1 MDSLFLRNLIL
12 DMNKL
17 FSIISFVLI
26 FVTSSYAFQYNK
38 SQKPQINNKP
48 KLVVGIVVDQMR
60 FDYLTRFNSK
70 FGEGGFKRLQNE
82 GFNCKNNHFNYI
94 PTYTGPGHAS
104 IYTGT
109 TPNYHGIIAN
119 NWFDKFNSKKV
130 YCASDNSVVSVGVEN
145 IIDGKRSP
153 HRLLSTTF
161 ADENK
166 LFHQGRSKS
175 IGISIKDRGSILS
188 IGHTADAAYWF
199 FGKDEGKWITSSYFM
214 DKLPDW
220 VSEFNNSNKIE
231 SYLKEWDTFYPIE
244 KYTESGKDLN
254 NYENTFVSKQNAVFP
269 YDLKK
274 LAPLNGNFDILKNT
288 PYGNSIVADFAIET
302 IKNESLG
309 EDEFTDVLTVSFSST
324 DYVGHKFGVNS
335 KEIQDTYIRLDKEL
349 ERFLNFLD
357 SKVGIGN
364 YTLFLTADHGAVDVP
379 QYLRDNKVPAG
390 YSQAKDLKSKLDL
403 FLLKTF
409 GVSTLIKNMS
419 NNQIFINKSSAL
431 KEGIDYRNVIQAI
444 VDELINYPSVYRVF
458 SSNQL
463 NEASYNY
470 GVEALVQNGYNQK
483 FSGDVVYVLNP
494 ATLSFGKKGSS
505 HGSGFNYDTHV
516 PLLFFGAGIKQGETY
531 SKTVIPDIAPTIS
544 SLLGISFPN
553 MATGRPLSE
562 VLK

>member
-1 MDSLFLRNLIL
+1 
-12 DMNKL
+12 
-17 FSIISFVLI
+17 
-26 FVTSSYAFQYNK
+26 
-38 SQKPQINNKP
+38 
-48 KLVVGIVVDQMR
+48 
-60 FDYLTRFNSK
+60 
-70 FGEGGFKRLQNE
+70 
-82 GFNCKNNHFNYI
+82 
-94 PTYTGPGHAS
+94 
-104 IYTGT
+104 
-109 TPNYHGIIAN
+109 
-119 NWFDKFNSKKV
+119 
-130 YCASDNSVVSVGVEN
+130 
-145 IIDGKRSP
+145 
-153 HRLLSTTF
+153 
-161 ADENK
+161 
-166 LFHQGRSKS
+166 
-175 IGISIKDRGSILS
+175 
-188 IGHTADAAYWF
+188 
-199 FGKDEGKWITSSYFM
+199 M

-357 SKVGIGN
+357 RKVGIGN

-403 FLLKTF
+403 FLLKRF

-419 NNQIFINKSSAL
+419 NNQIFINISYSLYL
-431 KEGIDYRNVIQAI
+431 KKIPYFEI
-444 VDELINYPSVYRVF
+444 LIICLKTASKRLRQCLLRV
-458 SSNQL
+458 L
-463 NEASYNY
+463 
-470 GVEALVQNGYNQK
+470 
-483 FSGDVVYVLNP
+483 
-494 ATLSFGKKGSS
+494 
-505 HGSGFNYDTHV
+505 
-516 PLLFFGAGIKQGETY
+516 
-531 SKTVIPDIAPTIS
+531 
-544 SLLGISFPN
+544 
-553 MATGRPLSE
+553 
-562 VLK
+562 

>member
-17 FSIISFVLI
+17 FSIISFVII
-26 FVTSSYAFQYNK
+26 FGTSSYAFQYSK

-199 FGKDEGKWITSSYFM
+199 FGKDEGKWITSSYYM

-288 PYGNSIVADFAIET
+288 PYGNSIVTDFAIET

-324 DYVGHKFGVNS
+324 DYVGHKFGVKS
-335 KEIQDTYIRLDKEL
+335 REIQVTYIRLDREL
-349 ERFLNFLD
+349 
-357 SKVGIGN
+357 
-364 YTLFLTADHGAVDVP
+364 
-379 QYLRDNKVPAG
+379 
-390 YSQAKDLKSKLDL
+390 
-403 FLLKTF
+403 
-409 GVSTLIKNMS
+409 
-419 NNQIFINKSSAL
+419 
-431 KEGIDYRNVIQAI
+431 
-444 VDELINYPSVYRVF
+444 
-458 SSNQL
+458 
-463 NEASYNY
+463 
-470 GVEALVQNGYNQK
+470 
-483 FSGDVVYVLNP
+483 
-494 ATLSFGKKGSS
+494 
-505 HGSGFNYDTHV
+505 
-516 PLLFFGAGIKQGETY
+516 
-531 SKTVIPDIAPTIS
+531 
-544 SLLGISFPN
+544 
-553 MATGRPLSE
+553 
-562 VLK
+562 